1 MSIIYHKKGVKF
13 MMKIKKNENM
23 LNSKLRVKVAIIT
36 IILILIFLFYLIEY
50 LATWPLPRDIYHTEK
65 SAEAYLSM
73 LYKLRVF
80 QDDLQDKNTAAI
92 KLTQDEIRAYISQDK
107 EFARKYSLESFY
119 IKDDN
124 IEVIVNNKI
133 KGQIYELW
141 FSFRLEA
148 KEGKI
153 ILLVSQAK
161 VGRLPLPGIISQ
173 YIADKMV
180 EGIEPKLFFDKV
192 LINGGK
198 ISIIA
203 KKE

>member
-1 MSIIYHKKGVKF
+1 MIKL
-13 MMKIKKNENM
+13 KKNRNM
-23 LNSKLRVKVAIIT
+23 LKANLIIKVVLIT
-36 IILILIFLFYLIEY
+36 VICISILLLNLVEY
-50 LATWPLPRDIYHTEK
+50 LATWPLPRNLYHTEI
-65 SAEAYLSM
+65 SSEAYLSI

-80 QDDLQDKNTAAI
+80 QDDLQDKNTAALN
-92 KLTQDEIRAYISQDK
+92 LTQDEIRAYISQDK
-107 EFARKYSLESFY
+107 EFAREYSLDSFY

-124 IEVIVNNKI
+124 IEVIVSNKI

-161 VGRLPLPGIISQ
+161 AGRLSLPGMVSQ
-173 YIADKMV
+173 YIADKIV
-180 EGIEPKLFFDKV
+180 EGIETKILFDKV
-192 LINGGK
+192 IVNGGK
-198 ISIIA
+198 VSIIA